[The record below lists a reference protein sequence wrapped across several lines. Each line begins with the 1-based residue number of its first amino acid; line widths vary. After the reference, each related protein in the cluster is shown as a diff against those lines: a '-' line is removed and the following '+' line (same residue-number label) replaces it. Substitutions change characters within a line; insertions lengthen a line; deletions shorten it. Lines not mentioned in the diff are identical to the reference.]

1 MNYKNTTH
9 AMIYKTF
16 LINAPFKFGKRF
28 LAATYL
34 LAASNETWKRAK
46 KAIHDKMINFRE
58 IDRHGLSTYGYA
70 LVTMAQDIYENTT
83 HINLFDISDPYFI
96 SDKTLD
102 LIIGAL
108 VIAREGYQ
116 TTGVQKSFG

>member
-16 LINAPFKFGKRF
+16 LINAPFKFSNRF

-34 LAASNETWKRAK
+34 LSASNDTWKRAK
-46 KAIHDKMINFRE
+46 KAIHDKKINFKE
-58 IDRHGLSTYGYA
+58 IDKHSLRPYGYA
-70 LVTMAQDIYENTT
+70 LLTMAQDIYENTT
-83 HINLFDISDPYFI
+83 HINLFDISDPYLI

-102 LIIGAL
+102 LIVGAMI
-108 VIAREGYQ
+108 IAREGYPA
-116 TTGVQKSFG
+116 TGVQKSFE